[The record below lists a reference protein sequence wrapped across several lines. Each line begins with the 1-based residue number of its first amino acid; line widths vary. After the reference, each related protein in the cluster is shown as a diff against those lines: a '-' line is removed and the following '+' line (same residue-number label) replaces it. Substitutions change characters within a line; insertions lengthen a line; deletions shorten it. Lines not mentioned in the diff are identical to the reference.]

1 MVAYV
6 RRSRRVRLVLAALC
20 LGVMALFFHA
30 SYCQVSDVTV
40 QPHAVSS
47 VSASPTAEHS
57 SSETSEGHEAPEQ
70 CQHSE
75 HAVLHDAA
83 APVHAPDSVLVL
95 LGLLALV
102 TPALC
107 LGLWERL
114 RVCLVVSP
122 RRPVPLA
129 GRGLLTHLCV
139 LRT

>member
-6 RRSRRVRLVLAALC
+6 RRRRVRLVLAALC
-20 LGVMALFFHA
+20 LGVVGLFFHA

-40 QPHAVSS
+40 APHAASS
-47 VSASPTAEHS
+47 VSTSASAEHS
-57 SSETSEGHEAPEQ
+57 SSDTSEDHHASEQ

-75 HAVLHDAA
+75 HAVLQDAA
-83 APVHAPDSVLVL
+83 ATVHAPDSVLLL

-107 LGLWERL
+107 LGLWGRL

-129 GRGLLTHLCV
+129 GRLLLTRLCV
-139 LRT
+139 SRT